1 MWDRWKNVIVG
12 RPPATRPVR
21 AAARLLDLAAVP
33 VVPVGHQDGL
43 RAVSPQLLGSYLG
56 YRVVRVEQLDHDQT
70 PSLIPRQQS
79 RRNGDAAWCLFF
91 ESGSSTTVRLNPID
105 DPRAVFPVL
114 QSRFR
119 AEQAALHGSPK
130 REELTLNAVC
140 EVAGAPYE
148 TYYQGNVLSSRG
160 GVHEALVTARS
171 PAGPLFHQTMA
182 GVAALAL
189 RIIGD

>member
-21 AAARLLDLAAVP
+21 AAARLLDLGAVP
-33 VVPVGHQDGL
+33 ALPVGHPDGL
-43 RAVSPQLLGSYLG
+43 RAVDPQLLERYLG
-56 YRVVRVEQLDHDQT
+56 YRVLRLDPLDQGET
-70 PSLIPRQQS
+70 PSLIPRQLS
-79 RRNGDAAWCLFF
+79 RRNADPGWCLFF
-91 ESGSSTTVRLNPID
+91 ESGSSMTVRLNPID

-114 QSRFR
+114 QSRYR
-119 AEQAALHGSPK
+119 AEQDALHGSPK
-130 REELTLNAVC
+130 EELTLNAVC
-140 EVAGAPYE
+140 EVVGAPYE
-148 TYYQGNVLSSRG
+148 TYYQGTLLSSRG

-189 RIIGD
+189 RMIGD